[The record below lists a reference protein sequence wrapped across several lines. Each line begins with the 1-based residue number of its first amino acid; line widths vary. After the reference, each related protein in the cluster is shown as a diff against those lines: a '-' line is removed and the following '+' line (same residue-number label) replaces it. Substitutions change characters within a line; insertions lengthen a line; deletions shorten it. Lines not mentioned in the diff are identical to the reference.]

1 MIHQLN
7 PIAID
12 FGWLQIHWYG
22 ISYLVAFLGGLG
34 LGIRRAHTQPWRGWS
49 TQEVWDL
56 LTYAIIGTLLG
67 GRIGYVIFYQ
77 WSEFTSNPML
87 LFNITSGG
95 MSFHGG
101 FIGVALALI
110 LFARHKHKTYWQVTD
125 FVAPLAPLGIASGR
139 LGNFINGELWGRPT
153 EASWGMVFP
162 QAGDALSRHPSQLY
176 QAAGEGLLLFLLL
189 WWFSHRPRPRLA
201 VTGAFLLGYGLLRTW
216 GEFFREPDRH
226 IGYLVAENLTLG
238 MLLSAPLWLLGILMI
253 GFAWYCPPVDF
264 KPLPANAKKAQ
275 LQNNQKKRN
284 K

>member
-7 PIAID
+7 PIALD
-12 FGWLQIHWYG
+12 FGFLQIHWYG
-22 ISYLVAFLGGLG
+22 ISYLMAFLGGLG
-34 LGIRRAHTQPWRGWS
+34 LGLWRAQTQPWRNWS
-49 TQEVWDL
+49 SQEVWDL

-67 GRIGYVIFYQ
+67 GRIGYVLFYQ
-77 WSEFTSNPML
+77 WSEFIINPML
-87 LFNITSGG
+87 VFNITSGG

-101 FIGVALALI
+101 FIGVALALG
-110 LFARHKHKTYWQVTD
+110 LFARSKQKSYWQVTD
-125 FVAPLAPLGIASGR
+125 FVAPLAPIGIAAGR

-238 MLLSAPLWLLGILMI
+238 MVLSAPLWILGLVFI
-253 GFAWYCPPVDF
+253 GIALYRPPRD
-264 KPLPANAKKAQ
+264 PQ
-275 LQNNQKKRN
+275 LSQASAPRSQPQSGRKKRN